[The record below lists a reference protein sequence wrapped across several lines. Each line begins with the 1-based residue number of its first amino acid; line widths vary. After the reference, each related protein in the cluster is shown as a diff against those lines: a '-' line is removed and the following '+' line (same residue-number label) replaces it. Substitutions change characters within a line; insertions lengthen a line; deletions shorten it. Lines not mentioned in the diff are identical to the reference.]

1 MNNKSCI
8 YQHVKL
14 DTSFLKMHHG
24 IILFIILALLAIPFS
39 YAQDGGSSVFFVN
52 RGKKQEWLSFPSKQD
67 VLYQIIS
74 NAAFEQLENR
84 KERISSLNTRSDW
97 QKYQKEINQKLCASL
112 SKFKKTPLNP
122 KITGTLVRDDV
133 TIQKIIYESHPNF
146 HVTASLFLPAK
157 RQHPAPAIIYC
168 AGHSELGFRSETYQH
183 VILNLVEKGFI
194 VLAYD
199 PVGQGE
205 RLQYPDLESGKSIIG
220 SSTQEH
226 AYAGV
231 QTLLAGSSL
240 CDYFIWDG
248 IRAVDYLFTREEVD
262 RDRIGITGRSG
273 GGTQSAMI
281 AACDDRILAAAPE
294 NYVTNFKRLFQAI
307 GPQDAE
313 QNPWFGIARGIDH
326 ADFIHARAPKPTLII
341 STTHDYFSIQGTR
354 ETFSEVKKS
363 YAAFGLP
370 ENMSMV
376 EDYGGHESTL
386 ENRKAMY
393 AFFQKFLNMPGN
405 NEDIETEPFP
415 AASLWSTN
423 TGQVG
428 SSKKGETVSSL
439 NKTYFQR
446 RQIPDNQIRQ
456 QIAHL
461 AGIRFDRN
469 LTSSVFT
476 GKVPSDEIVVEK
488 YFLENQLEDYVL
500 PVYAGRMESVD
511 PDKILV
517 WLKPEGNAEFL
528 QCKLIKTMIKQGYI
542 VISADLPGWGE
553 LNNPDYT
560 GDSTIGQTRFNY
572 LFGAN
577 LVGKSIAGIQ
587 AEAIDLL
594 IQFIQTD
601 IRFKSMKIFAL
612 VEGNASAAFLHYT
625 AFKQPFEKS
634 LLITDLPSEK
644 ELVDEAIYVPELAF
658 YVIPG
663 SLPYYQPSDLLQFHR
678 KETYKIILEKHKELP
693 EIVNTEIISFLQP
706 EM

>member
-1 MNNKSCI
+1 MN
-8 YQHVKL
+8 H
-14 DTSFLKMHHG
+14 
-24 IILFIILALLAIPFS
+24 ILVSFIILALLVTPLS
-39 YAQDGGSSVFFVN
+39 YAQEGESSVFFVN

-67 VLYQIIS
+67 ALYRIIS
-74 NAAFEQLENR
+74 NTAFEQLENR
-84 KERISSLNTRSDW
+84 KNRLASLNTRSDW
-97 QKYQKEINQKLCASL
+97 QKYQNEINQTLYASL

-122 KITGTLVRDDV
+122 ETTGILVRDGV
-133 TIQKIIYESHPNF
+133 TIEKIIYESHPNF
-146 HVTASLFLPAK
+146 YVTASLFLPRK

-168 AGHSELGFRSETYQH
+168 SGHSELGFRSETYQH

-199 PVGQGE
+199 PIGQGE
-205 RLQYPDLESGKSIIG
+205 RLQYPDLETGKSTIG

-226 AYAGV
+226 SYAGV
-231 QTLLAGSSL
+231 QTLLSGSSL
-240 CDYFIWDG
+240 SDYFIWDG

-262 RDRIGITGRSG
+262 KDRIGITGRSG
-273 GGTQSAMI
+273 GGTQAAMI

-341 STTHDYFSIQGTR
+341 STTNDYFSIQGAR
-354 ETFSEVKKS
+354 ETFYEVKNS
-363 YAAFGLP
+363 YAALGMT
-370 ENMSMV
+370 ENVLMV
-376 EDYGGHESTL
+376 ENFGEHESIL

-405 NEDIETEPFP
+405 NEEIETEPFP
-415 AASLWSTN
+415 AEELWSTQ
-423 TGQVG
+423 TGQVR

-446 RQIPDNQIRQ
+446 KQVPDNQLQ
-456 QIAHL
+456 QRIAHL
-461 AGIRFDRN
+461 AGIEFSHN

-476 GKVPSDEIVVEK
+476 GKVLRDEIVVEK

-500 PVYAGRMESVD
+500 PVYVARKNGPD
-511 PDKILV
+511 PEKILV
-517 WLKPEGNAEFL
+517 WIKPEGNVEFL
-528 QCKLIKTMIKQGYI
+528 QNKLINTMINQGYT
-542 VISADLPGWGE
+542 VISADLPGTGE

-560 GDSTIGQTRFNY
+560 GDGSIGQVRFNY

-594 IQFIQTD
+594 IQFIHTD
-601 IRFKSMKIFAL
+601 TRFKLKKIHAW
-612 VEGNASAAFLHYT
+612 VEGTASVAFLYYT
-625 AFKQPFEKS
+625 AFNHPFEKS
-634 LLITDLPSEK
+634 VLITQFPSEK
-644 ELVDEAIYVPELAF
+644 ELVDEAIYDPEEAF
-658 YVIPG
+658 YVVPG
-663 SLPYYQPSDLLQFHR
+663 SLPYYQLSDLLQFHR
-678 KETYKIILEKHKELP
+678 KETFKIIPELHKELS
-693 EIVNTEIISFLQP
+693 EKAKTEIISFLHS

>member
-1 MNNKSCI
+1 MN
-8 YQHVKL
+8 H
-14 DTSFLKMHHG
+14 
-24 IILFIILALLAIPFS
+24 ILVSFIILALLVTPLS
-39 YAQDGGSSVFFVN
+39 YAQEGESSVFFVN

-67 VLYQIIS
+67 ALYRIIS
-74 NAAFEQLENR
+74 NTAFEQLENR
-84 KERISSLNTRSDW
+84 KNRLASLNTRSDW
-97 QKYQKEINQKLCASL
+97 QKYQNEINQMLCASL

-122 KITGTLVRDDV
+122 ETTGILVRDGV
-133 TIQKIIYESHPNF
+133 TIEKIIYESHPNF
-146 HVTASLFLPAK
+146 YVTASLFLPRK

-168 AGHSELGFRSETYQH
+168 SGHSELGFRSETYQH

-199 PVGQGE
+199 PIGQGE
-205 RLQYPDLESGKSIIG
+205 RLQYPDLETGKSTIG

-226 AYAGV
+226 SYAGV
-231 QTLLAGSSL
+231 QTLLSGSSL
-240 CDYFIWDG
+240 SDYFIWDG
-248 IRAVDYLFTREEVD
+248 IRAVDYLYTREEVD

-273 GGTQSAMI
+273 GGTQAAMI

-341 STTHDYFSIQGTR
+341 STTNDFFSIQGAR
-354 ETFSEVKKS
+354 ETFYEVKKS
-363 YAAFGLP
+363 YAALGMT
-370 ENMSMV
+370 ENVLMV
-376 EDYGGHESTL
+376 ENFGEHESIL

-405 NEDIETEPFP
+405 NEEIETEPFP
-415 AASLWSTN
+415 AEELWSTQ
-423 TGQVG
+423 TGQVR

-446 RQIPDNQIRQ
+446 KQVPDNQLQ
-456 QIAHL
+456 QRIAHL
-461 AGIRFDRN
+461 AGIEFSHN

-476 GKVPSDEIVVEK
+476 GKVLRDEIVVEK

-500 PVYAGRMESVD
+500 PVYVARKNGTD
-511 PDKILV
+511 PEKILV
-517 WLKPEGNAEFL
+517 WIKPEGNVEFL
-528 QCKLIKTMIKQGYI
+528 QSKLINTMINQGYT
-542 VISADLPGWGE
+542 VISADLPGTGE

-560 GDSTIGQTRFNY
+560 GDGSIGQVRFNY

-594 IQFIQTD
+594 IQFIHTD
-601 IRFKSMKIFAL
+601 TRFKLKKIHAW
-612 VEGNASAAFLHYT
+612 VEGTASVAFLHYT
-625 AFKQPFEKS
+625 AFNHPFEKS
-634 LLITDLPSEK
+634 VLITQFPSEK
-644 ELVDEAIYVPELAF
+644 ELVDEAIYDPEEAF
-658 YVIPG
+658 YVVPG
-663 SLPYYQPSDLLQFHR
+663 SLPYYQLSDLLQFHR
-678 KETYKIILEKHKELP
+678 KETYKIIPELHKELS
-693 EIVNTEIISFLQP
+693 EKAKTEIISFLQS

>member
-1 MNNKSCI
+1 MN
-8 YQHVKL
+8 H
-14 DTSFLKMHHG
+14 
-24 IILFIILALLAIPFS
+24 ILVSFIILALLVTPLS
-39 YAQDGGSSVFFVN
+39 YAQEGESSVFFVN

-67 VLYQIIS
+67 ALYRIIS
-74 NAAFEQLENR
+74 NTAFEQLENR
-84 KERISSLNTRSDW
+84 KNRLASLNTRSDW
-97 QKYQKEINQKLCASL
+97 QKYQNEINQMLCASL

-122 KITGTLVRDDV
+122 ETTGILVRDGV
-133 TIQKIIYESHPNF
+133 TIEKIIYESHPNF
-146 HVTASLFLPAK
+146 YVTASLFLPRK

-168 AGHSELGFRSETYQH
+168 SGHSELGFRSETYQH

-199 PVGQGE
+199 PIGQGE
-205 RLQYPDLESGKSIIG
+205 RLQYPDLETGKSTIG

-226 AYAGV
+226 SYAGV
-231 QTLLAGSSL
+231 QTLLSGSSL
-240 CDYFIWDG
+240 SDYFIWDG

-262 RDRIGITGRSG
+262 KDRIGITGRSG
-273 GGTQSAMI
+273 GGTQAAMI

-341 STTHDYFSIQGTR
+341 STTNDYFSIQGAR
-354 ETFSEVKKS
+354 ETFYEVKNS
-363 YAAFGLP
+363 YAALGMT
-370 ENMSMV
+370 ENVLMV
-376 EDYGGHESTL
+376 ENFGEHESIL

-405 NEDIETEPFP
+405 NEEIETEPFP
-415 AASLWSTN
+415 AEELWSTQ
-423 TGQVG
+423 TGQVR

-446 RQIPDNQIRQ
+446 KQVPDNQLQKRIT
-456 QIAHL
+456 HL
-461 AGIRFDRN
+461 AGIEFNHN

-476 GKVPSDEIVVEK
+476 GKVLRDEIVVEK

-500 PVYAGRMESVD
+500 PVYVARKKGTD
-511 PDKILV
+511 PEKILV
-517 WLKPEGNAEFL
+517 WIKPEGNVEFL
-528 QCKLIKTMIKQGYI
+528 QSKLINTMINQGYT
-542 VISADLPGWGE
+542 VISADLPGTGE

-560 GDSTIGQTRFNY
+560 GDSSIGQVRFNY

-594 IQFIQTD
+594 IQFIHTET
-601 IRFKSMKIFAL
+601 RFKLKKIHAW
-612 VEGNASAAFLHYT
+612 VEGTASVAFLYYT
-625 AFKQPFEKS
+625 AFNHPFEKS
-634 LLITDLPSEK
+634 VLITQFPSEK
-644 ELVDEAIYVPELAF
+644 ELVDEAIYDPEEAF
-658 YVIPG
+658 YVVPG
-663 SLPYYQPSDLLQFHR
+663 SLPYYQLSDLLQFHR
-678 KETYKIILEKHKELP
+678 KETFKIIPELHKELS
-693 EIVNTEIISFLQP
+693 EKAKTEIISFLHS

>member
-1 MNNKSCI
+1 MN
-8 YQHVKL
+8 H
-14 DTSFLKMHHG
+14 
-24 IILFIILALLAIPFS
+24 ILVSFIILALLVTPLS
-39 YAQDGGSSVFFVN
+39 YAQEGESSVFFVN

-67 VLYQIIS
+67 ALYRIIS
-74 NAAFEQLENR
+74 NTAFEQLENR
-84 KERISSLNTRSDW
+84 KNRLASLNTRSDW
-97 QKYQKEINQKLCASL
+97 QKYQNEINQMLCASL

-122 KITGTLVRDDV
+122 ETTGILVRDGV
-133 TIQKIIYESHPNF
+133 TIEKIIYESHPNF
-146 HVTASLFLPAK
+146 YVTASLFLPRK

-168 AGHSELGFRSETYQH
+168 SGHSELGFRSETYQH

-199 PVGQGE
+199 PIGQGE
-205 RLQYPDLESGKSIIG
+205 RLQYPDLETGKSTIG

-226 AYAGV
+226 SYAGV
-231 QTLLAGSSL
+231 QTLLSGSSL
-240 CDYFIWDG
+240 SDYFIWDG
-248 IRAVDYLFTREEVD
+248 IRAVDYLYTREEVD

-273 GGTQSAMI
+273 GGTQAAMI

-341 STTHDYFSIQGTR
+341 STTNDFFSIQGAR
-354 ETFSEVKKS
+354 ETFYEVKKS
-363 YAAFGLP
+363 YAALGMT
-370 ENMSMV
+370 ENVLMV
-376 EDYGGHESTL
+376 ENFGEHESIL

-405 NEDIETEPFP
+405 NEEIETEPFP
-415 AASLWSTN
+415 AEELWSTQ
-423 TGQVG
+423 TGQVR

-446 RQIPDNQIRQ
+446 KQVPDNQLQ
-456 QIAHL
+456 QRIAHL
-461 AGIRFDRN
+461 AGIEFSHN

-476 GKVPSDEIVVEK
+476 GKVLRDEIVVEK

-500 PVYAGRMESVD
+500 PVYVARKNGTD
-511 PDKILV
+511 PEKILV
-517 WLKPEGNAEFL
+517 WIKPEGNVEFL
-528 QCKLIKTMIKQGYI
+528 QSKLINTMINQGYT
-542 VISADLPGWGE
+542 VISADLPGTGE

-560 GDSTIGQTRFNY
+560 GDGSIGQVRFNY

-594 IQFIQTD
+594 IQFIHTD
-601 IRFKSMKIFAL
+601 TRFKLKKIHAW
-612 VEGNASAAFLHYT
+612 VEGTASVAFLHYT
-625 AFKQPFEKS
+625 AFNHPFEKS
-634 LLITDLPSEK
+634 VLITQFPSEK
-644 ELVDEAIYVPELAF
+644 ELVDEAIYDPEEAF
-658 YVIPG
+658 YVVPG
-663 SLPYYQPSDLLQFHR
+663 SLPYYQLSDLLQFHR
-678 KETYKIILEKHKELP
+678 KETYKIIPELHKELS
-693 EIVNTEIISFLQP
+693 EKVKTEIISFLQS

>member
-1 MNNKSCI
+1 MN
-8 YQHVKL
+8 H
-14 DTSFLKMHHG
+14 
-24 IILFIILALLAIPFS
+24 ILVSFIILALLVTPLS
-39 YAQDGGSSVFFVN
+39 YAQEGESSVFFVN

-67 VLYQIIS
+67 ALYRIIS
-74 NAAFEQLENR
+74 NTAFEQLENR
-84 KERISSLNTRSDW
+84 KNRLASLNTRSDW
-97 QKYQKEINQKLCASL
+97 QKYQNEINQTLYASL

-122 KITGTLVRDDV
+122 ETTGILVRDGV
-133 TIQKIIYESHPNF
+133 TIEKIIYESHPNF
-146 HVTASLFLPAK
+146 YVTASLFLPRK

-168 AGHSELGFRSETYQH
+168 SGHSELGFRSETYQH

-199 PVGQGE
+199 PIGQGE
-205 RLQYPDLESGKSIIG
+205 RLQYPDLETGKSTIG

-226 AYAGV
+226 SYAGV
-231 QTLLAGSSL
+231 QTLLSGSSL
-240 CDYFIWDG
+240 SDYFIWDG
-248 IRAVDYLFTREEVD
+248 IRAVDYLYTREEVD

-273 GGTQSAMI
+273 GGTQAAMI

-341 STTHDYFSIQGTR
+341 STTNDYFSIQGAR
-354 ETFSEVKKS
+354 ETFYEVKNS
-363 YAAFGLP
+363 YAALGMT
-370 ENMSMV
+370 ENVLMV
-376 EDYGGHESTL
+376 ENFGEHESIL

-405 NEDIETEPFP
+405 NEEIETEPFP
-415 AASLWSTN
+415 AEELWSTQ
-423 TGQVG
+423 TGQVR

-446 RQIPDNQIRQ
+446 KQVPDNQLQKRIT
-456 QIAHL
+456 HL
-461 AGIRFDRN
+461 AGIEFNHN

-476 GKVPSDEIVVEK
+476 GKVLRDEIVVEK

-500 PVYAGRMESVD
+500 PVYVARKKGTD
-511 PDKILV
+511 PEKILV
-517 WLKPEGNAEFL
+517 WIKPEGNVEFL
-528 QCKLIKTMIKQGYI
+528 QSKLINTMINQGYT
-542 VISADLPGWGE
+542 VISADLPGTGE

-560 GDSTIGQTRFNY
+560 GDSSIGQVRFNY

-594 IQFIQTD
+594 IQFIHTD
-601 IRFKSMKIFAL
+601 TRFKLKKIHAW
-612 VEGNASAAFLHYT
+612 VEGTASVAFLYYT
-625 AFKQPFEKS
+625 AFNHPFEKS
-634 LLITDLPSEK
+634 VLITQFPSEK
-644 ELVDEAIYVPELAF
+644 ELVDEAIYDPEEAF
-658 YVIPG
+658 YVVPG
-663 SLPYYQPSDLLQFHR
+663 SLPYYQLSDLLQFHR
-678 KETYKIILEKHKELP
+678 KETFKIIPELHKELS
-693 EIVNTEIISFLQP
+693 EKAKTEIISFLHS

>member
-1 MNNKSCI
+1 MN
-8 YQHVKL
+8 H
-14 DTSFLKMHHG
+14 
-24 IILFIILALLAIPFS
+24 ILVSFIILALLVTPLS
-39 YAQDGGSSVFFVN
+39 YAQEGESSVFFVN

-67 VLYQIIS
+67 ALYRIIS
-74 NAAFEQLENR
+74 NTAFEQLENR
-84 KERISSLNTRSDW
+84 KNRLASLNTRSDW
-97 QKYQKEINQKLCASL
+97 QKYQNEINQTLYASL

-122 KITGTLVRDDV
+122 ETTGILVRDGV
-133 TIQKIIYESHPNF
+133 TIEKIIYESHPNF
-146 HVTASLFLPAK
+146 YVTASLFLPRK

-168 AGHSELGFRSETYQH
+168 SGHSELGFRSETYQH

-199 PVGQGE
+199 PIGQGE
-205 RLQYPDLESGKSIIG
+205 RLQYPDLETGKSTIG

-226 AYAGV
+226 SYAGV
-231 QTLLAGSSL
+231 QTLLSGSSL
-240 CDYFIWDG
+240 SDYFIWDG
-248 IRAVDYLFTREEVD
+248 IRAVDYLYTREEVD

-273 GGTQSAMI
+273 GGTQAAMI

-341 STTHDYFSIQGTR
+341 STTNDFFSIQGAR
-354 ETFSEVKKS
+354 ETFYEVKKS
-363 YAAFGLP
+363 YAALGMT
-370 ENMSMV
+370 ENVLMV
-376 EDYGGHESTL
+376 ENFGEHESIL

-405 NEDIETEPFP
+405 NEEIETEPFP
-415 AASLWSTN
+415 AEELWSTQ
-423 TGQVG
+423 TGQVI

-446 RQIPDNQIRQ
+446 KQVPDNQLQ
-456 QIAHL
+456 QRIAHL
-461 AGIRFDRN
+461 AGIEFSHN

-476 GKVPSDEIVVEK
+476 GKVLRDEIVVEK

-500 PVYAGRMESVD
+500 PVYVARKNGTD
-511 PDKILV
+511 PEKILV
-517 WLKPEGNAEFL
+517 WIKPEGNVEFL
-528 QCKLIKTMIKQGYI
+528 QSKLINTMINQGYT
-542 VISADLPGWGE
+542 VISADLPGTGE

-560 GDSTIGQTRFNY
+560 GDGSIGQVRFNY

-594 IQFIQTD
+594 IQFIHTD
-601 IRFKSMKIFAL
+601 TRFKLKKIHAW
-612 VEGNASAAFLHYT
+612 VEGTASVAFLHYT
-625 AFKQPFEKS
+625 AFNHPFEKS
-634 LLITDLPSEK
+634 VLITQFPSEK
-644 ELVDEAIYVPELAF
+644 ELVDEAIYDPEEAF
-658 YVIPG
+658 YVVPG
-663 SLPYYQPSDLLQFHR
+663 SLPYYQLSDLLQFHR
-678 KETYKIILEKHKELP
+678 KETYKIIPELHKELS
-693 EIVNTEIISFLQP
+693 EKVKTEIISFLQS

>member
-1 MNNKSCI
+1 MN
-8 YQHVKL
+8 H
-14 DTSFLKMHHG
+14 
-24 IILFIILALLAIPFS
+24 ILVSFIILALLVTPLS
-39 YAQDGGSSVFFVN
+39 YAQEGESSVFFVN

-67 VLYQIIS
+67 ALYRIIS
-74 NAAFEQLENR
+74 NTAFEQLENR
-84 KERISSLNTRSDW
+84 KNRLASLNTRSDW
-97 QKYQKEINQKLCASL
+97 QKYQNEINQMLCASL

-122 KITGTLVRDDV
+122 ETTGILVRDGV
-133 TIQKIIYESHPNF
+133 TIEKIIYESHPNF
-146 HVTASLFLPAK
+146 YVTASLFLPRK

-168 AGHSELGFRSETYQH
+168 SGHSELGFRSETYQH

-199 PVGQGE
+199 PIGQGE
-205 RLQYPDLESGKSIIG
+205 RLQYPDLETGKSTIG

-226 AYAGV
+226 SYAGV
-231 QTLLAGSSL
+231 QTLLSGSSL
-240 CDYFIWDG
+240 SDYFIWDG
-248 IRAVDYLFTREEVD
+248 IRAVDYLYTREEVD

-273 GGTQSAMI
+273 GGTQAAMI

-341 STTHDYFSIQGTR
+341 STTNDFFSIQGAR
-354 ETFSEVKKS
+354 ETFYEVKKS
-363 YAAFGLP
+363 YAALGMT
-370 ENMSMV
+370 ENVLMV
-376 EDYGGHESTL
+376 ENFGEHESIL

-405 NEDIETEPFP
+405 NEEIETEPFP
-415 AASLWSTN
+415 AEELWSTQ
-423 TGQVG
+423 TGQVR

-446 RQIPDNQIRQ
+446 KQVPDNQLQ
-456 QIAHL
+456 QRIAHL
-461 AGIRFDRN
+461 AGIEFSHN

-476 GKVPSDEIVVEK
+476 GKVLRDEIVVEK

-500 PVYAGRMESVD
+500 PVYVARKNGTD
-511 PDKILV
+511 PEKILV
-517 WLKPEGNAEFL
+517 WIKPEGNVEFL
-528 QCKLIKTMIKQGYI
+528 QSKLINTMINQGYT
-542 VISADLPGWGE
+542 VISADLPGTGE

-560 GDSTIGQTRFNY
+560 GDGSIGQVRFNY

-594 IQFIQTD
+594 IQFIHTD
-601 IRFKSMKIFAL
+601 TRFKLKKIHAW
-612 VEGNASAAFLHYT
+612 VEGTASVAFLHYT
-625 AFKQPFEKS
+625 AFNHPFEKS
-634 LLITDLPSEK
+634 VLITQFPSEK
-644 ELVDEAIYVPELAF
+644 ELVDEAIYDPEEAF
-658 YVIPG
+658 YVVPG
-663 SLPYYQPSDLLQFHR
+663 SLPYYQLSDLLQFHR
-678 KETYKIILEKHKELP
+678 KETYKIIPELHKELS
-693 EIVNTEIISFLQP
+693 EKVKTEIIRFLQS

>member
-1 MNNKSCI
+1 MN
-8 YQHVKL
+8 H
-14 DTSFLKMHHG
+14 
-24 IILFIILALLAIPFS
+24 ILVSFIILALLVTPLS
-39 YAQDGGSSVFFVN
+39 YAQEGESSVFFVN

-67 VLYQIIS
+67 ALYRIIS
-74 NAAFEQLENR
+74 NTAFEQLENR
-84 KERISSLNTRSDW
+84 KNRLASLNTRSDW
-97 QKYQKEINQKLCASL
+97 QKYQNEINQTLYASL

-122 KITGTLVRDDV
+122 ETTGILVRDGV
-133 TIQKIIYESHPNF
+133 TIEKIIYESHPNF
-146 HVTASLFLPAK
+146 YVTASLFLPRK

-168 AGHSELGFRSETYQH
+168 SGHSELGFRSETYQH

-199 PVGQGE
+199 PIGQGE
-205 RLQYPDLESGKSIIG
+205 RLQYPDLETGKSTIG

-226 AYAGV
+226 SYAGV
-231 QTLLAGSSL
+231 QTLLSGSSL
-240 CDYFIWDG
+240 SDYFIWDG

-262 RDRIGITGRSG
+262 KDRIGITGRSG
-273 GGTQSAMI
+273 GGTQAAMI

-341 STTHDYFSIQGTR
+341 STTNDFFSIQGAR
-354 ETFSEVKKS
+354 ETFYEVKKS
-363 YAAFGLP
+363 YAALGMT
-370 ENMSMV
+370 ENVLMV
-376 EDYGGHESTL
+376 ENFGEHESIL

-405 NEDIETEPFP
+405 NEEIETEPFP
-415 AASLWSTN
+415 AEELWSTQ
-423 TGQVG
+423 TGQVR

-446 RQIPDNQIRQ
+446 KQVPDNQLQKRIT
-456 QIAHL
+456 HL
-461 AGIRFDRN
+461 AGIEFNHN

-476 GKVPSDEIVVEK
+476 GKVLRDEIVVEK

-500 PVYAGRMESVD
+500 PVYVARKKGTD
-511 PDKILV
+511 PEKILV
-517 WLKPEGNAEFL
+517 WIKPEGNVEFL
-528 QCKLIKTMIKQGYI
+528 QSKLINTMINQGYT
-542 VISADLPGWGE
+542 VISADLPGTGE

-560 GDSTIGQTRFNY
+560 GDGSIGQVRFNY

-594 IQFIQTD
+594 IQFIHTD
-601 IRFKSMKIFAL
+601 TRFKLKKIHAW
-612 VEGNASAAFLHYT
+612 VEGTASVAFLHYT
-625 AFKQPFEKS
+625 AFNHPFEKS
-634 LLITDLPSEK
+634 VLITQFPSEK
-644 ELVDEAIYVPELAF
+644 ELVDEAIYDPEEAF
-658 YVIPG
+658 YVVPG
-663 SLPYYQPSDLLQFHR
+663 SLPYYQLSDLLQFHR
-678 KETYKIILEKHKELP
+678 KETYKIIPELHKELS
-693 EIVNTEIISFLQP
+693 EKVKTEIISFLQS

>member
-1 MNNKSCI
+1 MN
-8 YQHVKL
+8 H
-14 DTSFLKMHHG
+14 
-24 IILFIILALLAIPFS
+24 ILVSFIILALLVTPLS
-39 YAQDGGSSVFFVN
+39 YAQEGESSVFFVN

-67 VLYQIIS
+67 ALYRIIS
-74 NAAFEQLENR
+74 NTAFEQLENR
-84 KERISSLNTRSDW
+84 KNRLASLNTRSDW
-97 QKYQKEINQKLCASL
+97 QKYQNEINQTLYASL

-122 KITGTLVRDDV
+122 ETTGILVRDGV
-133 TIQKIIYESHPNF
+133 TIEKIIYESHPNF
-146 HVTASLFLPAK
+146 YVTASLFLPRK

-168 AGHSELGFRSETYQH
+168 SGHSELGFRSETYQH

-199 PVGQGE
+199 PIGQGE
-205 RLQYPDLESGKSIIG
+205 RLQYPDLETGKSTIG

-226 AYAGV
+226 SYAGV
-231 QTLLAGSSL
+231 QTLLSGSSL
-240 CDYFIWDG
+240 SDYFIWDG

-262 RDRIGITGRSG
+262 KDRIGITGRSG
-273 GGTQSAMI
+273 GGTQAAMI

-341 STTHDYFSIQGTR
+341 STTNDFFSIQGAR
-354 ETFSEVKKS
+354 ETFYEVKKS
-363 YAAFGLP
+363 YAALGMT
-370 ENMSMV
+370 ENVLMV
-376 EDYGGHESTL
+376 ENFGEHESIL

-405 NEDIETEPFP
+405 NEEIETEPFP
-415 AASLWSTN
+415 AEELWSTQ
-423 TGQVG
+423 TGQVR

-446 RQIPDNQIRQ
+446 KQVPDNQLQKRIT
-456 QIAHL
+456 HL
-461 AGIRFDRN
+461 AGIEFNHN

-476 GKVPSDEIVVEK
+476 GKVLRDEIVVEK

-500 PVYAGRMESVD
+500 PVYVARKKGTD
-511 PDKILV
+511 PEKILV
-517 WLKPEGNAEFL
+517 WIKPEGNVEFL
-528 QCKLIKTMIKQGYI
+528 QSKLINTMINQGYT
-542 VISADLPGWGE
+542 VISADLPGTGE

-560 GDSTIGQTRFNY
+560 GDGSIGQVRFNY

-594 IQFIQTD
+594 IQFIHTD
-601 IRFKSMKIFAL
+601 TRFKLKKIHAW
-612 VEGNASAAFLHYT
+612 VEGTASVAFLHYT
-625 AFKQPFEKS
+625 AFNHPFEKS
-634 LLITDLPSEK
+634 VLITQFPSEK
-644 ELVDEAIYVPELAF
+644 ELVDEAIYDPEEAF
-658 YVIPG
+658 YVVPG
-663 SLPYYQPSDLLQFHR
+663 SLPYYQLSDLLQFHR
-678 KETYKIILEKHKELP
+678 KETYKIIPELHKELS
-693 EIVNTEIISFLQP
+693 EKAKTEIISFLHS

>member
-1 MNNKSCI
+1 MN
-8 YQHVKL
+8 H
-14 DTSFLKMHHG
+14 
-24 IILFIILALLAIPFS
+24 ILVSFIILALLVTPLS
-39 YAQDGGSSVFFVN
+39 YAQEGESSVFFVN

-67 VLYQIIS
+67 ALYRIIS
-74 NAAFEQLENR
+74 NTAFEQLENR
-84 KERISSLNTRSDW
+84 KNRLASLNTRSDW
-97 QKYQKEINQKLCASL
+97 QKYQNEINQMLCASL

-122 KITGTLVRDDV
+122 ETTGILVRDGV
-133 TIQKIIYESHPNF
+133 TIEKIIYESHPNF
-146 HVTASLFLPAK
+146 YVTASLFLPRK

-168 AGHSELGFRSETYQH
+168 SGHSELGFRSETYQH

-199 PVGQGE
+199 PIGQGE
-205 RLQYPDLESGKSIIG
+205 RLQYPDLETGKSTIG

-226 AYAGV
+226 SYAGV
-231 QTLLAGSSL
+231 QTLLSGSSL
-240 CDYFIWDG
+240 SDYFIWDG

-262 RDRIGITGRSG
+262 KDRIGITGRSG
-273 GGTQSAMI
+273 GGTQAAMI

-341 STTHDYFSIQGTR
+341 STTNDYFSIQGAR
-354 ETFSEVKKS
+354 ETFYEVKKS
-363 YAAFGLP
+363 YAALGMT
-370 ENMSMV
+370 ENVLMV
-376 EDYGGHESTL
+376 ENFGEHESIL

-405 NEDIETEPFP
+405 NEEIETEPFP
-415 AASLWSTN
+415 AEELWSTQ
-423 TGQVG
+423 TGQVR

-446 RQIPDNQIRQ
+446 KQVPDNQLQ
-456 QIAHL
+456 QRIAHL
-461 AGIRFDRN
+461 AGIEFSHN

-476 GKVPSDEIVVEK
+476 GKVLRDEIVVEK

-500 PVYAGRMESVD
+500 PVYVARKNGPD
-511 PDKILV
+511 PEKILV
-517 WLKPEGNAEFL
+517 WIKPEGNVEFL
-528 QCKLIKTMIKQGYI
+528 QNKLINTMINQGYT
-542 VISADLPGWGE
+542 VISADLPGTGE

-560 GDSTIGQTRFNY
+560 GDGSIGQVRFNY

-594 IQFIQTD
+594 IQFIHTD
-601 IRFKSMKIFAL
+601 TRFKLKKIHAW
-612 VEGNASAAFLHYT
+612 VEGTASVAFLHYT
-625 AFKQPFEKS
+625 AFNHPFEKS
-634 LLITDLPSEK
+634 VLITQFPSEK
-644 ELVDEAIYVPELAF
+644 ELVDEAIYDPEEAF
-658 YVIPG
+658 YVVPG
-663 SLPYYQPSDLLQFHR
+663 SLPYYQLSDLLQFHR
-678 KETYKIILEKHKELP
+678 KETFKIIPELHKELS
-693 EIVNTEIISFLQP
+693 EKAKTEIISFLHS

>member
-1 MNNKSCI
+1 MN
-8 YQHVKL
+8 H
-14 DTSFLKMHHG
+14 
-24 IILFIILALLAIPFS
+24 ILVSFIILALLVTPLS
-39 YAQDGGSSVFFVN
+39 YAQEGESSVFFVN

-67 VLYQIIS
+67 ALYRIIS
-74 NAAFEQLENR
+74 NTAFEQLENR
-84 KERISSLNTRSDW
+84 KNRLASLNTRSDW
-97 QKYQKEINQKLCASL
+97 QKYQNEINQMLCASL

-122 KITGTLVRDDV
+122 ETTGILVRDGV
-133 TIQKIIYESHPNF
+133 TIEKIIYESHPNF
-146 HVTASLFLPAK
+146 YVTASLFLPRK

-168 AGHSELGFRSETYQH
+168 SGHSELGFRSETYQH

-199 PVGQGE
+199 PIGQGE
-205 RLQYPDLESGKSIIG
+205 RLQYPDLETGKSTIG

-226 AYAGV
+226 SYAGV
-231 QTLLAGSSL
+231 QTLLSGSSL
-240 CDYFIWDG
+240 SDYFIWDG
-248 IRAVDYLFTREEVD
+248 IRAVDYLYTREEVD

-273 GGTQSAMI
+273 GGTQAAMI

-341 STTHDYFSIQGTR
+341 STTNDYFSIQGAR
-354 ETFSEVKKS
+354 ETFYEVKNS
-363 YAAFGLP
+363 YAALGMT
-370 ENMSMV
+370 ENVLMV
-376 EDYGGHESTL
+376 ENFGEHESIL

-405 NEDIETEPFP
+405 NEEIETEPFP
-415 AASLWSTN
+415 AEELWSTQ
-423 TGQVG
+423 TGQVR

-446 RQIPDNQIRQ
+446 KQVPDNQLQKRIT
-456 QIAHL
+456 HL
-461 AGIRFDRN
+461 AGIEFNHN

-476 GKVPSDEIVVEK
+476 GKVLRDEIVVEK

-500 PVYAGRMESVD
+500 PVYVARKKGID
-511 PDKILV
+511 PEKILV
-517 WLKPEGNAEFL
+517 WIKPEGNVEFL
-528 QCKLIKTMIKQGYI
+528 QSKLINTMINQGYT
-542 VISADLPGWGE
+542 VISADLPGTGE

-560 GDSTIGQTRFNY
+560 GDSSIGQVRFNY

-594 IQFIQTD
+594 IQFIHTD
-601 IRFKSMKIFAL
+601 TRFKLKKIHAW
-612 VEGNASAAFLHYT
+612 VEGTASVAFLYYT
-625 AFKQPFEKS
+625 AFNHPFEKS
-634 LLITDLPSEK
+634 VLITQFPSEK
-644 ELVDEAIYVPELAF
+644 ELVDEAIYDPEEAF
-658 YVIPG
+658 YVVPG
-663 SLPYYQPSDLLQFHR
+663 SLPYYQLSDLLQFHR
-678 KETYKIILEKHKELP
+678 KETFKIIPELHKELS
-693 EIVNTEIISFLQP
+693 EKAKTEIISFLHS

>member
-1 MNNKSCI
+1 MN
-8 YQHVKL
+8 H
-14 DTSFLKMHHG
+14 
-24 IILFIILALLAIPFS
+24 ILVSFIILALLVTPLS
-39 YAQDGGSSVFFVN
+39 YAQEGESSVFFVN

-67 VLYQIIS
+67 ALYRIIS
-74 NAAFEQLENR
+74 NTAFEQLENR
-84 KERISSLNTRSDW
+84 KNRLASLNTRSDW
-97 QKYQKEINQKLCASL
+97 QKYQNEINQTLYASL

-122 KITGTLVRDDV
+122 ETTGILVRDGV
-133 TIQKIIYESHPNF
+133 TIEKIIYESHPNF
-146 HVTASLFLPAK
+146 YVTASLFLPRK

-168 AGHSELGFRSETYQH
+168 SGHSELGFRSETYQH

-199 PVGQGE
+199 PIGQGE
-205 RLQYPDLESGKSIIG
+205 RLQYPDLETGKSTIG

-226 AYAGV
+226 SYAGV
-231 QTLLAGSSL
+231 QTLLSGSSL
-240 CDYFIWDG
+240 SDYFIWDG
-248 IRAVDYLFTREEVD
+248 IRAVDYLYTREEVD

-273 GGTQSAMI
+273 GGTQAAMI

-341 STTHDYFSIQGTR
+341 STTNDFFSIQGAR
-354 ETFSEVKKS
+354 ETFYEVKKS
-363 YAAFGLP
+363 YAALGMT
-370 ENMSMV
+370 ENVLMV
-376 EDYGGHESTL
+376 ENFGEHESIL

-405 NEDIETEPFP
+405 NEEIETEPFP
-415 AASLWSTN
+415 AEELWSTQ
-423 TGQVG
+423 TGQVR

-446 RQIPDNQIRQ
+446 KQVPDNQLQ
-456 QIAHL
+456 QRIAHL
-461 AGIRFDRN
+461 AGIEFSHN

-476 GKVPSDEIVVEK
+476 GKVLRDEIVVEK

-500 PVYAGRMESVD
+500 PVYVARKNGTD
-511 PDKILV
+511 PEKILV
-517 WLKPEGNAEFL
+517 WIKPEGNVEFL
-528 QCKLIKTMIKQGYI
+528 QSKLINTMINQGYT
-542 VISADLPGWGE
+542 VISADLPGTGE

-560 GDSTIGQTRFNY
+560 GDGSIGQVRFNY

-594 IQFIQTD
+594 IQFIHTD
-601 IRFKSMKIFAL
+601 TRFKLKKIHAW
-612 VEGNASAAFLHYT
+612 VEGTASVAFLHYT
-625 AFKQPFEKS
+625 AFNHPFEKS
-634 LLITDLPSEK
+634 VLITQFPSEK
-644 ELVDEAIYVPELAF
+644 ELVDEAIYDPEEAF
-658 YVIPG
+658 YVVPG
-663 SLPYYQPSDLLQFHR
+663 SLPYYQLSDLLQFHR
-678 KETYKIILEKHKELP
+678 KETYKIIPELHKELS
-693 EIVNTEIISFLQP
+693 EKVKTEIISFLQS

>member
-1 MNNKSCI
+1 MN
-8 YQHVKL
+8 H
-14 DTSFLKMHHG
+14 
-24 IILFIILALLAIPFS
+24 ILVSFIILALLVTPLS
-39 YAQDGGSSVFFVN
+39 YAQEGESSVFFVN

-67 VLYQIIS
+67 ALYRIIS
-74 NAAFEQLENR
+74 NTAFEQLENR
-84 KERISSLNTRSDW
+84 KNRLASLNTRSDW
-97 QKYQKEINQKLCASL
+97 QKYQNEINQMLCASL

-122 KITGTLVRDDV
+122 ETTGILVRDGV
-133 TIQKIIYESHPNF
+133 TIEKIIYESHPNF
-146 HVTASLFLPAK
+146 YVTASLFLPRK

-168 AGHSELGFRSETYQH
+168 SGHSELGFRSETYQH

-199 PVGQGE
+199 PIGQGE
-205 RLQYPDLESGKSIIG
+205 RLQFPDLETGKSTIG

-226 AYAGV
+226 SYAGV
-231 QTLLAGSSL
+231 QTLLSGSSL
-240 CDYFIWDG
+240 SDYFIWDG

-262 RDRIGITGRSG
+262 KDRIGITGRSG
-273 GGTQSAMI
+273 GGTQAAMI

-341 STTHDYFSIQGTR
+341 STTNDYFSIQGAR
-354 ETFSEVKKS
+354 ETFYEVKNS
-363 YAAFGLP
+363 YAALGMT
-370 ENMSMV
+370 ENVLMV
-376 EDYGGHESTL
+376 ENFGEHESIL

-405 NEDIETEPFP
+405 NEEIETEPFP
-415 AASLWSTN
+415 AEELWSTQ
-423 TGQVG
+423 TGQVR

-446 RQIPDNQIRQ
+446 KQVPDNQLQKRIT
-456 QIAHL
+456 HL
-461 AGIRFDRN
+461 AGIEFNHN

-476 GKVPSDEIVVEK
+476 GKVLRDEIVVEK

-500 PVYAGRMESVD
+500 PVYVARKKGTD
-511 PDKILV
+511 PEKILV
-517 WLKPEGNAEFL
+517 WIKPEGNVEFL
-528 QCKLIKTMIKQGYI
+528 QSKLINTMINQGYT
-542 VISADLPGWGE
+542 VISADLPGTGE

-560 GDSTIGQTRFNY
+560 GDSSIGQVRFNY

-594 IQFIQTD
+594 IQFIHTD
-601 IRFKSMKIFAL
+601 TRFKLKKIHAW
-612 VEGNASAAFLHYT
+612 VEGTASVAFLYYT
-625 AFKQPFEKS
+625 AFNHPFEKS
-634 LLITDLPSEK
+634 VLITQFPSEK
-644 ELVDEAIYVPELAF
+644 ELVDEAIYDPEEAF
-658 YVIPG
+658 YVVPG
-663 SLPYYQPSDLLQFHR
+663 SLPYYQLSDLLQFHR
-678 KETYKIILEKHKELP
+678 KETFKIIPELHKELS
-693 EIVNTEIISFLQP
+693 EKAKTEIISFLHS

>member
-39 YAQDGGSSVFFVN
+39 YAQDGESSVFFVN

-67 VLYQIIS
+67 ALYRIIS

-84 KERISSLNTRSDW
+84 KNRLASLNTRSDW
-97 QKYQKEINQKLCASL
+97 QKYQNEINQTLCASL
-112 SKFKKTPLNP
+112 SKFKKTPLNSETTN
-122 KITGTLVRDDV
+122 ILVRDGV
-133 TIQKIIYESHPNF
+133 TIEKIIYESHPNF
-146 HVTASLFLPAK
+146 YVTASLFLPRK

-168 AGHSELGFRSETYQH
+168 SGHSELGFRSETYQH

-199 PVGQGE
+199 PIGQGE
-205 RLQYPDLESGKSIIG
+205 RLQYPDLETGKSTIG

-226 AYAGV
+226 SYAGV
-231 QTLLAGSSL
+231 QTLLTGSSL
-240 CDYFIWDG
+240 SDYFIWDG

-273 GGTQSAMI
+273 GGTQAVMI

-341 STTHDYFSIQGTR
+341 STTNDYFSIQGAR
-354 ETFSEVKKS
+354 ETFSEAKKS
-363 YAAFGLP
+363 YEALGMADNVLMTEDFG
-370 ENMSMV
+370 E
-376 EDYGGHESTL
+376 HESTL

-405 NEDIETEPFP
+405 NEEMETEPFP
-415 AASLWSTN
+415 AESLWSTQ

-446 RQIPDNQIRQ
+446 KQIADNQIRQ
-456 QIAHL
+456 RIAHL

-476 GKVPSDEIVVEK
+476 GKVLRDEIVVEK

-500 PVYAGRMESVD
+500 PVYVGRKEGTD
-511 PDKILV
+511 PEKIV
-517 WLKPEGNAEFL
+517 ICLKPEGNVEFL
-528 QCKLIKTMIKQGYI
+528 QSKLINRMINQGYI

-560 GDSTIGQTRFNY
+560 GDGTIGKVRFNY

-577 LVGKSIAGIQ
+577 LVGMSIAGIQ

-594 IQFIQTD
+594 IQFIHADT
-601 IRFKSMKIFAL
+601 RFKSKKIHAW
-612 VEGNASAAFLHYT
+612 VEGTASAAFLHYT
-625 AFKQPFEKS
+625 AFYQPFEKS
-634 LLITDLPSEK
+634 LLITHLPSEK
-644 ELVDEAIYVPELAF
+644 ELVDEAIYDPELAF
-658 YVIPG
+658 YVVPG

-678 KETYKIILEKHKELP
+678 KETYKIVPERYKEMP
-693 EIVNTEIISFLQP
+693 EIVKTEIISFLQS

>member
-24 IILFIILALLAIPFS
+24 IILFIIPALLATPFS

-74 NAAFEQLENR
+74 NAAFEQHENR

-97 QKYQKEINQKLCASL
+97 QKYQNEINQKLCASL

-199 PVGQGE
+199 PVGQRE
-205 RLQYPDLESGKSIIG
+205 RLQYPDLESGKSIIS

-240 CDYFIWDG
+240 SDYFIWDG

-273 GGTQSAMI
+273 RGTQTAMI

-341 STTHDYFSIQGTR
+341 STTHDY
-354 ETFSEVKKS
+354 
-363 YAAFGLP
+363 
-370 ENMSMV
+370 
-376 EDYGGHESTL
+376 
-386 ENRKAMY
+386 
-393 AFFQKFLNMPGN
+393 
-405 NEDIETEPFP
+405 
-415 AASLWSTN
+415 
-423 TGQVG
+423 
-428 SSKKGETVSSL
+428 
-439 NKTYFQR
+439 
-446 RQIPDNQIRQ
+446 
-456 QIAHL
+456 
-461 AGIRFDRN
+461 
-469 LTSSVFT
+469 
-476 GKVPSDEIVVEK
+476 
-488 YFLENQLEDYVL
+488 VL
-500 PVYAGRMESVD
+500 PVYAGRMESID

-560 GDSTIGQTRFNY
+560 GDSTIGQSRFNY

-612 VEGNASAAFLHYT
+612 VEGNANTAFLHYT
-625 AFKQPFEKS
+625 ALKQPFEKS

-658 YVIPG
+658 YVVPG

-678 KETYKIILEKHKELP
+678 KETYKIIPEKHKELP

>member
-1 MNNKSCI
+1 MN
-8 YQHVKL
+8 H
-14 DTSFLKMHHG
+14 
-24 IILFIILALLAIPFS
+24 ILVSFIILALLVTPLS
-39 YAQDGGSSVFFVN
+39 YAQEGESSVFFVN

-67 VLYQIIS
+67 ALYRIIS
-74 NAAFEQLENR
+74 NTAFEQLENR
-84 KERISSLNTRSDW
+84 KNRLASLNTRSDW
-97 QKYQKEINQKLCASL
+97 QKYQNEINQTLYASL

-122 KITGTLVRDDV
+122 ETTGILVRDGV
-133 TIQKIIYESHPNF
+133 TIEKIIYESHPNF
-146 HVTASLFLPAK
+146 YVTASLFLPRK

-168 AGHSELGFRSETYQH
+168 SGHSELGFRSETYQH

-199 PVGQGE
+199 PIGQGE
-205 RLQYPDLESGKSIIG
+205 RLQYPDLETGKSTIG

-226 AYAGV
+226 SYAGV
-231 QTLLAGSSL
+231 QTLLSGSSL
-240 CDYFIWDG
+240 SDYFIWDG

-262 RDRIGITGRSG
+262 KDRIGITGRSG
-273 GGTQSAMI
+273 GGTQAAMI

-341 STTHDYFSIQGTR
+341 STTNDYFSIQGAR
-354 ETFSEVKKS
+354 ETFYEVKNS
-363 YAAFGLP
+363 YAALGMT
-370 ENMSMV
+370 ENVLMV
-376 EDYGGHESTL
+376 ENFGEHESIL

-405 NEDIETEPFP
+405 NEEIETEPFP
-415 AASLWSTN
+415 AEELWSTQ
-423 TGQVG
+423 TGQVR

-446 RQIPDNQIRQ
+446 KQVPDNQLQ
-456 QIAHL
+456 QRIAHL
-461 AGIRFDRN
+461 AGIEFSHN

-476 GKVPSDEIVVEK
+476 GKVLRDEIVVEK

-500 PVYAGRMESVD
+500 PVYVARKNGPD
-511 PDKILV
+511 PEKILV
-517 WLKPEGNAEFL
+517 WIKPEGNVEFL
-528 QCKLIKTMIKQGYI
+528 QNKLINTMINQGYT
-542 VISADLPGWGE
+542 VISADLPGTGE

-560 GDSTIGQTRFNY
+560 GDGSIGQVRFNY

-594 IQFIQTD
+594 IQFIHTD
-601 IRFKSMKIFAL
+601 TRFKLKKIHAW
-612 VEGNASAAFLHYT
+612 VEGTASVAFLHYT
-625 AFKQPFEKS
+625 AFNHPFEKS
-634 LLITDLPSEK
+634 VLITQFPSEK
-644 ELVDEAIYVPELAF
+644 ELVDEAIYDPEEAF
-658 YVIPG
+658 YVVPG
-663 SLPYYQPSDLLQFHR
+663 SLPYYQLSDLLQFHR
-678 KETYKIILEKHKELP
+678 KETFKIIPELHKELS
-693 EIVNTEIISFLQP
+693 EKAKTEIISFLHS

>member
-1 MNNKSCI
+1 MN
-8 YQHVKL
+8 H
-14 DTSFLKMHHG
+14 
-24 IILFIILALLAIPFS
+24 ILVSFIILALLVTPLS
-39 YAQDGGSSVFFVN
+39 YAQEGESSVFFVN

-67 VLYQIIS
+67 ALYRIIS
-74 NAAFEQLENR
+74 NTAFEQLENR
-84 KERISSLNTRSDW
+84 KNRLASLNTRSDW
-97 QKYQKEINQKLCASL
+97 QKYQNEINQMLCASL

-122 KITGTLVRDDV
+122 ETTGILVRDGV
-133 TIQKIIYESHPNF
+133 TIEKIIYESHPNF
-146 HVTASLFLPAK
+146 YVTASLFLPRK

-168 AGHSELGFRSETYQH
+168 SGHSELGFRSETYQH

-194 VLAYD
+194 VLAYG
-199 PVGQGE
+199 PIGQGE
-205 RLQYPDLESGKSIIG
+205 RLQYPDLETGKSTIG

-226 AYAGV
+226 SYAGV
-231 QTLLAGSSL
+231 QTLLSGSSL
-240 CDYFIWDG
+240 SDYFIWDG

-262 RDRIGITGRSG
+262 KDRIGITGRSG
-273 GGTQSAMI
+273 GGTQAAMI

-341 STTHDYFSIQGTR
+341 STTNDYFSIQGAR
-354 ETFSEVKKS
+354 ETFYEVKKS
-363 YAAFGLP
+363 YAALGMT
-370 ENMSMV
+370 ENVLMV
-376 EDYGGHESTL
+376 ENFGEHESIL

-405 NEDIETEPFP
+405 NEEIETEPFP
-415 AASLWSTN
+415 AEELWSTQ
-423 TGQVG
+423 TGQVR

-446 RQIPDNQIRQ
+446 KQVPDNQLQ
-456 QIAHL
+456 QRIAHL
-461 AGIRFDRN
+461 AGIEFSHN

-476 GKVPSDEIVVEK
+476 GKVLRDEIVVEK

-500 PVYAGRMESVD
+500 PVYVARKNGPD
-511 PDKILV
+511 PEKILV
-517 WLKPEGNAEFL
+517 WIKPEGNVEFL
-528 QCKLIKTMIKQGYI
+528 QNKLINTMINQGYT
-542 VISADLPGWGE
+542 VISADLPGTGE

-560 GDSTIGQTRFNY
+560 GDGSIGQVRFNY

-594 IQFIQTD
+594 IQFIHTD
-601 IRFKSMKIFAL
+601 TRFKLKKIHAW
-612 VEGNASAAFLHYT
+612 VEGTASVAFLHYT
-625 AFKQPFEKS
+625 AFNHPFEKS
-634 LLITDLPSEK
+634 VLITQFPSEK
-644 ELVDEAIYVPELAF
+644 ELVDEAIYDPEEAF
-658 YVIPG
+658 YVVPG
-663 SLPYYQPSDLLQFHR
+663 SLPYYQLSDLLQFHR
-678 KETYKIILEKHKELP
+678 KETFKIIPELHKELS
-693 EIVNTEIISFLQP
+693 EKAKTEIISFLHS

>member
-1 MNNKSCI
+1 MN
-8 YQHVKL
+8 H
-14 DTSFLKMHHG
+14 
-24 IILFIILALLAIPFS
+24 ILVSFIILALLVTPLS
-39 YAQDGGSSVFFVN
+39 YAQEGESSVFFVN

-67 VLYQIIS
+67 ALYRIIS
-74 NAAFEQLENR
+74 NTAFEQLENR
-84 KERISSLNTRSDW
+84 KNRLASLNTRSDW
-97 QKYQKEINQKLCASL
+97 QKYQNEINQTLYASL

-122 KITGTLVRDDV
+122 ETTGILVRDGV
-133 TIQKIIYESHPNF
+133 TIEKIIYESHPNF
-146 HVTASLFLPAK
+146 YVTASLFLPRK

-168 AGHSELGFRSETYQH
+168 SGHSELGFRSETYQH

-199 PVGQGE
+199 PIGQGE
-205 RLQYPDLESGKSIIG
+205 RLQYPDLETGKSTIG

-226 AYAGV
+226 SYAGV
-231 QTLLAGSSL
+231 QTLLSGSSL
-240 CDYFIWDG
+240 SDYFIWDG

-262 RDRIGITGRSG
+262 KDRIGITGRSG
-273 GGTQSAMI
+273 GGTQAAMI

-341 STTHDYFSIQGTR
+341 STTNDYFSIQGAR
-354 ETFSEVKKS
+354 ETFYEVKNS
-363 YAAFGLP
+363 YAALGMT
-370 ENMSMV
+370 ENVLMV
-376 EDYGGHESTL
+376 ENFGEHESIL

-405 NEDIETEPFP
+405 NEEIETEPFP
-415 AASLWSTN
+415 AEELWSTQ
-423 TGQVG
+423 TGQVR

-446 RQIPDNQIRQ
+446 KQVPDNQLQ
-456 QIAHL
+456 QRIAHL
-461 AGIRFDRN
+461 AGIEFSHN

-476 GKVPSDEIVVEK
+476 GKVLRDEIVVEK

-500 PVYAGRMESVD
+500 PVYVARKNGTD
-511 PDKILV
+511 PEKILV
-517 WLKPEGNAEFL
+517 WIKPEGNVEFL
-528 QCKLIKTMIKQGYI
+528 QSKLINTMINQGYT
-542 VISADLPGWGE
+542 VISADLPGTGE

-560 GDSTIGQTRFNY
+560 GDGSIGQVRFNY

-594 IQFIQTD
+594 IQFIHTD
-601 IRFKSMKIFAL
+601 TRFKLKKIHAW
-612 VEGNASAAFLHYT
+612 VEGTASVAFLHYT
-625 AFKQPFEKS
+625 AFNHPFEKS
-634 LLITDLPSEK
+634 VLITQFPSEK
-644 ELVDEAIYVPELAF
+644 ELVDEAIYDPEEAF
-658 YVIPG
+658 YVVPG
-663 SLPYYQPSDLLQFHR
+663 SLPYYQLSDLLQFHR
-678 KETYKIILEKHKELP
+678 KETFKIIPELHKELS
-693 EIVNTEIISFLQP
+693 EKAKTEIISFLHS

>member
-1 MNNKSCI
+1 MN
-8 YQHVKL
+8 H
-14 DTSFLKMHHG
+14 
-24 IILFIILALLAIPFS
+24 ILVSFIILALLVTPLS
-39 YAQDGGSSVFFVN
+39 YAQEGESSVFFVN

-67 VLYQIIS
+67 ALYRIIS
-74 NAAFEQLENR
+74 NTAFEQLENR
-84 KERISSLNTRSDW
+84 KNRLASLNTRSDW
-97 QKYQKEINQKLCASL
+97 QKYQNEINQTLYASL

-122 KITGTLVRDDV
+122 ETTGILVRDGV
-133 TIQKIIYESHPNF
+133 TIEKIIYESHPNF
-146 HVTASLFLPAK
+146 YVTASLFLPRK

-168 AGHSELGFRSETYQH
+168 SGHSELGFRSETYQH

-199 PVGQGE
+199 PIGQGE
-205 RLQYPDLESGKSIIG
+205 RLQYPDLETGKSTIG

-226 AYAGV
+226 SYAGV
-231 QTLLAGSSL
+231 QTLLSGSSL
-240 CDYFIWDG
+240 SDYFIWDG

-262 RDRIGITGRSG
+262 KDRIGITGRSG
-273 GGTQSAMI
+273 GGTQAAMI

-326 ADFIHARAPKPTLII
+326 ADFIHARAPKSTLII
-341 STTHDYFSIQGTR
+341 STTNDYFSIQGAR
-354 ETFSEVKKS
+354 ETFYEVKNS
-363 YAAFGLP
+363 YAALGMT
-370 ENMSMV
+370 ENVLMV
-376 EDYGGHESTL
+376 ENFGEHESIL

-415 AASLWSTN
+415 AEELWSTQ
-423 TGQVG
+423 TGQVR

-446 RQIPDNQIRQ
+446 KQVPDNQLQKRIT
-456 QIAHL
+456 HL
-461 AGIRFDRN
+461 AGIEFNHN

-476 GKVPSDEIVVEK
+476 GKVLRDEIVVEK

-500 PVYAGRMESVD
+500 PVYVARKKGTD
-511 PDKILV
+511 PEKILV
-517 WLKPEGNAEFL
+517 WIKPEGNVEFL
-528 QCKLIKTMIKQGYI
+528 QSKLINTMINQGYT
-542 VISADLPGWGE
+542 VISADLPGTGE

-560 GDSTIGQTRFNY
+560 GDSSIGQVRFNY

-594 IQFIQTD
+594 IQFIHTD
-601 IRFKSMKIFAL
+601 TRFKLKKIHAW
-612 VEGNASAAFLHYT
+612 VEGTASVAFLYYT
-625 AFKQPFEKS
+625 AFNHPFEKS
-634 LLITDLPSEK
+634 VLITQFPSEK
-644 ELVDEAIYVPELAF
+644 ELVDEAIYDPEEAF
-658 YVIPG
+658 YVVPG
-663 SLPYYQPSDLLQFHR
+663 SLPYYQLSDLLQFHR
-678 KETYKIILEKHKELP
+678 KETFKIIPELHKELS
-693 EIVNTEIISFLQP
+693 EKAKTEIISFLHS

>member
-1 MNNKSCI
+1 MN
-8 YQHVKL
+8 H
-14 DTSFLKMHHG
+14 
-24 IILFIILALLAIPFS
+24 ILVSFIILALLVTPLS
-39 YAQDGGSSVFFVN
+39 YAQEGESSVFFVN

-67 VLYQIIS
+67 ALYRIIS
-74 NAAFEQLENR
+74 NTAFEQLENR
-84 KERISSLNTRSDW
+84 KNRLASLNTRSDW
-97 QKYQKEINQKLCASL
+97 QKYQNEINQTLYASL

-122 KITGTLVRDDV
+122 ETTGILVRDGV
-133 TIQKIIYESHPNF
+133 TIEKIIYESHPNF
-146 HVTASLFLPAK
+146 YVTASLFLPRK

-168 AGHSELGFRSETYQH
+168 SGHSELGFRSETYQH

-199 PVGQGE
+199 PIGQGE
-205 RLQYPDLESGKSIIG
+205 RLQYPDLETGKSTIG

-226 AYAGV
+226 SYAGV
-231 QTLLAGSSL
+231 QTLLSGSSL
-240 CDYFIWDG
+240 SDYFIWDG

-262 RDRIGITGRSG
+262 KDRIGITGRSG
-273 GGTQSAMI
+273 GGTQAAMI

-341 STTHDYFSIQGTR
+341 STTNDYFSIQGAR
-354 ETFSEVKKS
+354 ETFYEVKNS
-363 YAAFGLP
+363 YAALGMT
-370 ENMSMV
+370 ENVLMV
-376 EDYGGHESTL
+376 ENFGEHESIL

-405 NEDIETEPFP
+405 NEEIETEPFP
-415 AASLWSTN
+415 AEELWSTQ
-423 TGQVG
+423 TGQVR

-446 RQIPDNQIRQ
+446 KQVPDNQLQKRIT
-456 QIAHL
+456 HL
-461 AGIRFDRN
+461 AGIEFNHN

-476 GKVPSDEIVVEK
+476 GKVLRDEIVVEK

-500 PVYAGRMESVD
+500 PVYVARKKGTD
-511 PDKILV
+511 PEKILV
-517 WLKPEGNAEFL
+517 WIKPEGNVEFL
-528 QCKLIKTMIKQGYI
+528 QSKLINTMINQGYT
-542 VISADLPGWGE
+542 VISADLPGTGE

-560 GDSTIGQTRFNY
+560 GDSSIGQVRFNY

-594 IQFIQTD
+594 IQFIHTD
-601 IRFKSMKIFAL
+601 TRFKLKKIHAW
-612 VEGNASAAFLHYT
+612 VEGTASVAFLYYT
-625 AFKQPFEKS
+625 AFNHPFEKS
-634 LLITDLPSEK
+634 VLITQFPSEK
-644 ELVDEAIYVPELAF
+644 ELVDEAIYDPEEAF
-658 YVIPG
+658 YVVPG
-663 SLPYYQPSDLLQFHR
+663 SLPYYQLSDLLQFHR
-678 KETYKIILEKHKELP
+678 KETFKIIPELHKELS
-693 EIVNTEIISFLQP
+693 EKAKTEIISFLHS

>member
-1 MNNKSCI
+1 MN
-8 YQHVKL
+8 H
-14 DTSFLKMHHG
+14 
-24 IILFIILALLAIPFS
+24 ILVSFIILALLVTPLS
-39 YAQDGGSSVFFVN
+39 YAQEGESSVFFVN

-67 VLYQIIS
+67 ALYRIIS
-74 NAAFEQLENR
+74 NTAFEQLENR
-84 KERISSLNTRSDW
+84 KNRLASLNTRSDW
-97 QKYQKEINQKLCASL
+97 QKYQNEINQMLCASL

-122 KITGTLVRDDV
+122 ETTGILVRDGV
-133 TIQKIIYESHPNF
+133 TIEKIIYESHPNF
-146 HVTASLFLPAK
+146 YVTASLFLPRK

-168 AGHSELGFRSETYQH
+168 SGHSELGFRSETYQH

-199 PVGQGE
+199 PIGQGE
-205 RLQYPDLESGKSIIG
+205 RLQYPDLETGKSTIG

-226 AYAGV
+226 SYAGV
-231 QTLLAGSSL
+231 QTLLSGSSL
-240 CDYFIWDG
+240 SDYFIWDG
-248 IRAVDYLFTREEVD
+248 IRAVDYLYTREEVD

-273 GGTQSAMI
+273 GGTQAAMI

-341 STTHDYFSIQGTR
+341 STTNDFFSIQGAR
-354 ETFSEVKKS
+354 ETFYEVKKS
-363 YAAFGLP
+363 YAALGMT
-370 ENMSMV
+370 ENVLMV
-376 EDYGGHESTL
+376 ENFGEHESIL

-405 NEDIETEPFP
+405 NEEIETEPFP
-415 AASLWSTN
+415 AEELWSTQ
-423 TGQVG
+423 TGQVR

-446 RQIPDNQIRQ
+446 KQVPDNQLQ
-456 QIAHL
+456 QRIAHL
-461 AGIRFDRN
+461 AGIEFSHN

-476 GKVPSDEIVVEK
+476 GKVLRDEIVVEK

-500 PVYAGRMESVD
+500 PVYVARKNGTD
-511 PDKILV
+511 PEKILV
-517 WLKPEGNAEFL
+517 WIKPEGNVEFL
-528 QCKLIKTMIKQGYI
+528 QSKLINTMINQGYT
-542 VISADLPGWGE
+542 VISADLPGTGE

-560 GDSTIGQTRFNY
+560 GDSSIGQVRFNY

-594 IQFIQTD
+594 IQFIHTET
-601 IRFKSMKIFAL
+601 RFKLKKIHAW
-612 VEGNASAAFLHYT
+612 VEGTASVAFLHYT
-625 AFKQPFEKS
+625 AFNHPFEKS
-634 LLITDLPSEK
+634 VLITQFPSEK
-644 ELVDEAIYVPELAF
+644 ELVDEAIYDPEEAF
-658 YVIPG
+658 YVVPG
-663 SLPYYQPSDLLQFHR
+663 SLPYYQLSDLLQFHR
-678 KETYKIILEKHKELP
+678 KETYKIIPELHKEFS
-693 EIVNTEIISFLQP
+693 EKAKTEIISFLQS

>member
-1 MNNKSCI
+1 MN
-8 YQHVKL
+8 H
-14 DTSFLKMHHG
+14 
-24 IILFIILALLAIPFS
+24 ILVSFIILALLVTPLS
-39 YAQDGGSSVFFVN
+39 YAQEGESSVFFVN

-67 VLYQIIS
+67 ALYRIIS
-74 NAAFEQLENR
+74 NTAFEQLENR
-84 KERISSLNTRSDW
+84 KNRLASLNTRSDW
-97 QKYQKEINQKLCASL
+97 QKYQNEINQMLCASL

-122 KITGTLVRDDV
+122 ETTGILVRDGV
-133 TIQKIIYESHPNF
+133 TIEKIIYESHPNF
-146 HVTASLFLPAK
+146 YVTASLFLPRK

-168 AGHSELGFRSETYQH
+168 SGHSELGFRSETYQH

-199 PVGQGE
+199 PIGQGE
-205 RLQYPDLESGKSIIG
+205 RLQYPDLETGKSTIG

-226 AYAGV
+226 SYAGV
-231 QTLLAGSSL
+231 QTLLSGSSL
-240 CDYFIWDG
+240 SDYFIWDG

-273 GGTQSAMI
+273 GGTQAAMI

-326 ADFIHARAPKPTLII
+326 ADFIHARASKPTLII
-341 STTHDYFSIQGTR
+341 STTNDFFSIQGAR
-354 ETFSEVKKS
+354 ETFYEVKKS
-363 YAAFGLP
+363 YAALGMT
-370 ENMSMV
+370 ENVLMV
-376 EDYGGHESTL
+376 ENFGEHESIL

-405 NEDIETEPFP
+405 NEEIETEPFP
-415 AASLWSTN
+415 AEELWSTQ
-423 TGQVG
+423 TGQVI

-446 RQIPDNQIRQ
+446 KQVPDNQLQKRIT
-456 QIAHL
+456 HL
-461 AGIRFDRN
+461 AGIEFNHN

-476 GKVPSDEIVVEK
+476 GKVLRDEIVVEK

-500 PVYAGRMESVD
+500 PVYVARKKGTD
-511 PDKILV
+511 PEKILV
-517 WLKPEGNAEFL
+517 WIKPEGNVEFL
-528 QCKLIKTMIKQGYI
+528 QSKLINTMINQGYT
-542 VISADLPGWGE
+542 VISADLPGTGE

-560 GDSTIGQTRFNY
+560 GDSSIGQVRFNY

-594 IQFIQTD
+594 IQFIHTD
-601 IRFKSMKIFAL
+601 TRFKLKKIHAW
-612 VEGNASAAFLHYT
+612 VEGTASVAFLYYT
-625 AFKQPFEKS
+625 AFNHPFEKS
-634 LLITDLPSEK
+634 VLITQFPSEK
-644 ELVDEAIYVPELAF
+644 ELVDEAIYDPEEAF
-658 YVIPG
+658 YVVPG
-663 SLPYYQPSDLLQFHR
+663 SLPYYQLSDLLQFHR
-678 KETYKIILEKHKELP
+678 KETFKIIPELHKELS
-693 EIVNTEIISFLQP
+693 EKAKTEIISFLHS

>member
-1 MNNKSCI
+1 MN
-8 YQHVKL
+8 H
-14 DTSFLKMHHG
+14 
-24 IILFIILALLAIPFS
+24 ILVSFIILALLVTPLS
-39 YAQDGGSSVFFVN
+39 YAQEGESSVFFVN

-67 VLYQIIS
+67 ALYRIIS
-74 NAAFEQLENR
+74 NTAFEQLENR
-84 KERISSLNTRSDW
+84 KNRLASLNTRSDW
-97 QKYQKEINQKLCASL
+97 QKYQNEINQTLYASL

-122 KITGTLVRDDV
+122 ETTGILVRDGV
-133 TIQKIIYESHPNF
+133 TIEKIIYESHPNF
-146 HVTASLFLPAK
+146 YVTASLFLPRK

-168 AGHSELGFRSETYQH
+168 SGHSELGFRSETYQH

-199 PVGQGE
+199 PIGQGE
-205 RLQYPDLESGKSIIG
+205 RLQYPDLETGKSTIG

-226 AYAGV
+226 SYAGV
-231 QTLLAGSSL
+231 QTLLSGSSL
-240 CDYFIWDG
+240 SDYFIWDG
-248 IRAVDYLFTREEVD
+248 IRAVDYLYTREEVD

-273 GGTQSAMI
+273 GGTQAAMI

-341 STTHDYFSIQGTR
+341 STTNDFFSIQGAR
-354 ETFSEVKKS
+354 ETFYEVKKS
-363 YAAFGLP
+363 YAALGMT
-370 ENMSMV
+370 ENVLMV
-376 EDYGGHESTL
+376 ENFGEHESIL

-405 NEDIETEPFP
+405 NEEIETEPFP
-415 AASLWSTN
+415 AEELWSTQ
-423 TGQVG
+423 TGQVR

-446 RQIPDNQIRQ
+446 KQVPDNQLQKRIT
-456 QIAHL
+456 HL
-461 AGIRFDRN
+461 AGIEFNHN

-476 GKVPSDEIVVEK
+476 GKVLRDEIVVEK

-500 PVYAGRMESVD
+500 PVYVARKNGTD
-511 PDKILV
+511 PEKILV
-517 WLKPEGNAEFL
+517 WIKPEGNVEFL
-528 QCKLIKTMIKQGYI
+528 QSKLINTMINQGYT
-542 VISADLPGWGE
+542 VISADLPGTGE

-560 GDSTIGQTRFNY
+560 GDGSIGQVRFNY

-594 IQFIQTD
+594 IQFIHTD
-601 IRFKSMKIFAL
+601 TRFKLKKIHAW
-612 VEGNASAAFLHYT
+612 VEGTASVAFLHYT
-625 AFKQPFEKS
+625 AFNHPFEKS
-634 LLITDLPSEK
+634 VLITQFPSEK
-644 ELVDEAIYVPELAF
+644 ELVDEAIYDPEEAF
-658 YVIPG
+658 YVVPG
-663 SLPYYQPSDLLQFHR
+663 SLPYYQLSDLLQFHR
-678 KETYKIILEKHKELP
+678 KETYKIIPELHKEFS
-693 EIVNTEIISFLQP
+693 EKAKTEIISFLQS

>member
-1 MNNKSCI
+1 MN
-8 YQHVKL
+8 H
-14 DTSFLKMHHG
+14 
-24 IILFIILALLAIPFS
+24 ILVSFIILALLVTPLS
-39 YAQDGGSSVFFVN
+39 YAQEGESSVFFVN

-67 VLYQIIS
+67 ALYRIIS
-74 NAAFEQLENR
+74 NTAFEQLENR
-84 KERISSLNTRSDW
+84 KNRLASLNTRSDW
-97 QKYQKEINQKLCASL
+97 QKYQNEINQTLYASL

-122 KITGTLVRDDV
+122 ETTGILVRDGV
-133 TIQKIIYESHPNF
+133 TIEKIIYESHPNF
-146 HVTASLFLPAK
+146 YVTASLFLPRK

-168 AGHSELGFRSETYQH
+168 SGHSELGFRSETYQH

-199 PVGQGE
+199 PIGQGE
-205 RLQYPDLESGKSIIG
+205 RLQYPDLETGKSTIG

-226 AYAGV
+226 SYAGV
-231 QTLLAGSSL
+231 QTLLSGSSL
-240 CDYFIWDG
+240 SDYFIWDG
-248 IRAVDYLFTREEVD
+248 IRAVDYLYTREEVD

-273 GGTQSAMI
+273 GGTQAAMI

-341 STTHDYFSIQGTR
+341 STTNDFFSIQGAR
-354 ETFSEVKKS
+354 ETFYEVKKS
-363 YAAFGLP
+363 YAALGMT
-370 ENMSMV
+370 ENVLMV
-376 EDYGGHESTL
+376 ENFGEHESIL

-405 NEDIETEPFP
+405 NEEIETEPFP
-415 AASLWSTN
+415 AEELWSTQ
-423 TGQVG
+423 TGQVI

-446 RQIPDNQIRQ
+446 KQVPDNQLQ
-456 QIAHL
+456 QRIAHL
-461 AGIRFDRN
+461 AGIEFSHN

-476 GKVPSDEIVVEK
+476 GKVLRDEIVVEK

-500 PVYAGRMESVD
+500 PVYVARKNGTD
-511 PDKILV
+511 PEKILV
-517 WLKPEGNAEFL
+517 WIKPEGNVEFL
-528 QCKLIKTMIKQGYI
+528 QSKLINTMINQGYT
-542 VISADLPGWGE
+542 VISADLPGTGE

-560 GDSTIGQTRFNY
+560 GDGSIGQVRFNY

-594 IQFIQTD
+594 IQFIHTD
-601 IRFKSMKIFAL
+601 TRFKLKKIHAW
-612 VEGNASAAFLHYT
+612 VEGTASVAFLHYT
-625 AFKQPFEKS
+625 AFNHPFEKS
-634 LLITDLPSEK
+634 VLITQFPSEK
-644 ELVDEAIYVPELAF
+644 ELVDEAIYDPEEAF
-658 YVIPG
+658 YVVPG
-663 SLPYYQPSDLLQFHR
+663 SLPYYQLSDLLQFHR
-678 KETYKIILEKHKELP
+678 KETYKIIPELHKEFS
-693 EIVNTEIISFLQP
+693 EKAKTEIISFLQS

>member
-1 MNNKSCI
+1 MN
-8 YQHVKL
+8 H
-14 DTSFLKMHHG
+14 
-24 IILFIILALLAIPFS
+24 ILVSFIILALLVTPLS
-39 YAQDGGSSVFFVN
+39 YAQEGESSVFFVN

-67 VLYQIIS
+67 ALYRIIS
-74 NAAFEQLENR
+74 NTAFEQLENR
-84 KERISSLNTRSDW
+84 KNRLASLNTRSDW
-97 QKYQKEINQKLCASL
+97 QKYQNEINQMLCASL

-122 KITGTLVRDDV
+122 ETTGILVRDGV
-133 TIQKIIYESHPNF
+133 TIEKIIYESHPNF
-146 HVTASLFLPAK
+146 YVTASLFLPRK

-168 AGHSELGFRSETYQH
+168 SGHSELGFRSETYQH

-199 PVGQGE
+199 PIGQGE
-205 RLQYPDLESGKSIIG
+205 RLQYPDLETGKSTIG

-226 AYAGV
+226 SYAGV
-231 QTLLAGSSL
+231 QTLLSGSSL
-240 CDYFIWDG
+240 SDYFIWDG
-248 IRAVDYLFTREEVD
+248 IRAVDYLYTREEVD

-273 GGTQSAMI
+273 GGTQAAMI

-341 STTHDYFSIQGTR
+341 STTNDYFSIQGAR
-354 ETFSEVKKS
+354 ETFYEVKKS
-363 YAAFGLP
+363 YAALGMT
-370 ENMSMV
+370 ENVLMV
-376 EDYGGHESTL
+376 ENFGEHESIL

-405 NEDIETEPFP
+405 NEEIETEPFP
-415 AASLWSTN
+415 AEELWSTQ
-423 TGQVG
+423 TGQVR

-446 RQIPDNQIRQ
+446 KQVPDNQLQKRIT
-456 QIAHL
+456 HL
-461 AGIRFDRN
+461 AGIEFNHN

-476 GKVPSDEIVVEK
+476 GKVLRDEIVVEK

-500 PVYAGRMESVD
+500 PVYVARKKGTD
-511 PDKILV
+511 PEKILV
-517 WLKPEGNAEFL
+517 WIKPEGNVEFL
-528 QCKLIKTMIKQGYI
+528 QSKLINTMINQGYT
-542 VISADLPGWGE
+542 VISADLPGTGE

-560 GDSTIGQTRFNY
+560 GDSSIGQVRFNY

-594 IQFIQTD
+594 IQFIHTD
-601 IRFKSMKIFAL
+601 TRFKLKKIHAW
-612 VEGNASAAFLHYT
+612 VEGTASVAFLYYT
-625 AFKQPFEKS
+625 AFNHPFEKS
-634 LLITDLPSEK
+634 VLITQFPSEK
-644 ELVDEAIYVPELAF
+644 ELVDEAIYDPEEAF
-658 YVIPG
+658 YVVPG
-663 SLPYYQPSDLLQFHR
+663 SLPYYQLSDLLQFHR
-678 KETYKIILEKHKELP
+678 KETFKIIPELHKELS
-693 EIVNTEIISFLQP
+693 EKAKTEIISFLHS

>member
-1 MNNKSCI
+1 MN
-8 YQHVKL
+8 H
-14 DTSFLKMHHG
+14 
-24 IILFIILALLAIPFS
+24 ILVSFIILALLVTPLS
-39 YAQDGGSSVFFVN
+39 YAQEGESSVFFVN

-67 VLYQIIS
+67 ALYRIIS
-74 NAAFEQLENR
+74 NTAFEQLENR
-84 KERISSLNTRSDW
+84 KNRLASLNTRSDW
-97 QKYQKEINQKLCASL
+97 QKYQNEINQMLCASL

-122 KITGTLVRDDV
+122 ETTGILVRDGV
-133 TIQKIIYESHPNF
+133 TIEKIIYESHPNF
-146 HVTASLFLPAK
+146 YVTASLFLPRK

-168 AGHSELGFRSETYQH
+168 SGHSELGFRSETYQH

-199 PVGQGE
+199 PIGQGE
-205 RLQYPDLESGKSIIG
+205 RLQYPDLETGKSTIG

-226 AYAGV
+226 SYAGV
-231 QTLLAGSSL
+231 QTLLSGSSL
-240 CDYFIWDG
+240 SDYFIWDG
-248 IRAVDYLFTREEVD
+248 IRAVDYLYTREEVD

-273 GGTQSAMI
+273 GGTQAAMI

-341 STTHDYFSIQGTR
+341 STTNDFFSIQGAR
-354 ETFSEVKKS
+354 ETFYEVKKS
-363 YAAFGLP
+363 YAALGMT
-370 ENMSMV
+370 ENVLMV
-376 EDYGGHESTL
+376 ENFGEHESIL

-405 NEDIETEPFP
+405 NEEIETEPFP
-415 AASLWSTN
+415 AEELWSTQ
-423 TGQVG
+423 TGQVR

-446 RQIPDNQIRQ
+446 KQVPDNQLQ
-456 QIAHL
+456 QRIAHL
-461 AGIRFDRN
+461 AGIEFSHN

-476 GKVPSDEIVVEK
+476 GKVLRDEIVVEK

-500 PVYAGRMESVD
+500 PVYVARKNGTD
-511 PDKILV
+511 PEKILV
-517 WLKPEGNAEFL
+517 WIKPEGNVEFL
-528 QCKLIKTMIKQGYI
+528 QSKLINTMINQGYT
-542 VISADLPGWGE
+542 VISADLPGTGE

-560 GDSTIGQTRFNY
+560 GDGSIGQVRFNY

-594 IQFIQTD
+594 IQFIHTD
-601 IRFKSMKIFAL
+601 TRFKLKKIHAW
-612 VEGNASAAFLHYT
+612 VEGTASVAFLHYT
-625 AFKQPFEKS
+625 AFNHPFEKS
-634 LLITDLPSEK
+634 VLITQFPSEK
-644 ELVDEAIYVPELAF
+644 ELVDEAIYDPEEAF
-658 YVIPG
+658 YVVPG
-663 SLPYYQPSDLLQFHR
+663 SLPYYQLSDLLQFHR
-678 KETYKIILEKHKELP
+678 KETYKIIPELHKEFS
-693 EIVNTEIISFLQP
+693 EKAKTEIISFLQS

>member
-1 MNNKSCI
+1 MN
-8 YQHVKL
+8 H
-14 DTSFLKMHHG
+14 
-24 IILFIILALLAIPFS
+24 ILVSFIILALLVTPLS
-39 YAQDGGSSVFFVN
+39 YAQEGESSVFFVN

-67 VLYQIIS
+67 ALYRIIS
-74 NAAFEQLENR
+74 NTAFEQLENR
-84 KERISSLNTRSDW
+84 KNRLASLNTRSDW
-97 QKYQKEINQKLCASL
+97 QKYQNEINQMLCASL

-122 KITGTLVRDDV
+122 ETTGILVRDGV
-133 TIQKIIYESHPNF
+133 TIEKIIYESHPNF
-146 HVTASLFLPAK
+146 YVTASLFLPRK

-168 AGHSELGFRSETYQH
+168 SGHSELGFRSETYQH

-199 PVGQGE
+199 PIGQGE
-205 RLQYPDLESGKSIIG
+205 RLQYPDLETGKSTIG

-226 AYAGV
+226 SYAGV
-231 QTLLAGSSL
+231 QTLLSGSSL
-240 CDYFIWDG
+240 SDYFIWDG
-248 IRAVDYLFTREEVD
+248 IRAVDYLYTREEVD

-273 GGTQSAMI
+273 GGTQAAMI

-341 STTHDYFSIQGTR
+341 STTNDYFSIQGAR
-354 ETFSEVKKS
+354 ETFYEVKNS
-363 YAAFGLP
+363 YAALGMT
-370 ENMSMV
+370 ENVLMV
-376 EDYGGHESTL
+376 ENFGEHESIL

-405 NEDIETEPFP
+405 NEEIETEPFP
-415 AASLWSTN
+415 AEELWSTQ
-423 TGQVG
+423 TGQVR

-446 RQIPDNQIRQ
+446 KQVPDNQLQKRIT
-456 QIAHL
+456 HL
-461 AGIRFDRN
+461 AGIEFNHN

-476 GKVPSDEIVVEK
+476 GKVLRDEIVVEK

-500 PVYAGRMESVD
+500 PVYVARKKGTD
-511 PDKILV
+511 PEKILV
-517 WLKPEGNAEFL
+517 WIKPEGNVEFL
-528 QCKLIKTMIKQGYI
+528 QSKLINTMINQGYT
-542 VISADLPGWGE
+542 VISADLPGTGE

-560 GDSTIGQTRFNY
+560 GDSSIGQVRFNY

-594 IQFIQTD
+594 IQFIHTD
-601 IRFKSMKIFAL
+601 TRFKLKKIHAW
-612 VEGNASAAFLHYT
+612 VEGTASVAFLYYT
-625 AFKQPFEKS
+625 AFNHPFEKS
-634 LLITDLPSEK
+634 VLITQFPSEK
-644 ELVDEAIYVPELAF
+644 ELVDEAIYDPEEAF
-658 YVIPG
+658 YVVPG
-663 SLPYYQPSDLLQFHR
+663 SLPYYQLSDLLQFHR
-678 KETYKIILEKHKELP
+678 KETFKIIPELHKELS
-693 EIVNTEIISFLQP
+693 EKAKTEIISFLHS

>member
-1 MNNKSCI
+1 MN
-8 YQHVKL
+8 H
-14 DTSFLKMHHG
+14 
-24 IILFIILALLAIPFS
+24 ILVSFIILALLVTPLS
-39 YAQDGGSSVFFVN
+39 YAQEGESSVFFVN

-67 VLYQIIS
+67 ALYRIIS
-74 NAAFEQLENR
+74 NTAFEQLENR
-84 KERISSLNTRSDW
+84 KNRLASLNTRSDW
-97 QKYQKEINQKLCASL
+97 QKYQNEINQMLCASL

-122 KITGTLVRDDV
+122 ETTGILVRDGV
-133 TIQKIIYESHPNF
+133 TIEKIIYESHPNF
-146 HVTASLFLPAK
+146 YVTASLFLPRK

-168 AGHSELGFRSETYQH
+168 SGHSELGFRSETYQH

-199 PVGQGE
+199 PIGQGE
-205 RLQYPDLESGKSIIG
+205 RLQYPDLETGKSTIG

-226 AYAGV
+226 SYAGV
-231 QTLLAGSSL
+231 QTLLSGSSL
-240 CDYFIWDG
+240 SDYFIWDG
-248 IRAVDYLFTREEVD
+248 IRAVDYLYTREEVD

-273 GGTQSAMI
+273 GGTQAAMI

-341 STTHDYFSIQGTR
+341 STTNDYFSIQGAR
-354 ETFSEVKKS
+354 ETFYEVKKS
-363 YAAFGLP
+363 YAALGMT
-370 ENMSMV
+370 ENVLMV
-376 EDYGGHESTL
+376 ENFGEHESIL

-405 NEDIETEPFP
+405 NEEIETEPFP
-415 AASLWSTN
+415 AEELWSTQ
-423 TGQVG
+423 TGQVR

-446 RQIPDNQIRQ
+446 KQVPDNQLQ
-456 QIAHL
+456 QRIAHL
-461 AGIRFDRN
+461 AGIEFSHN

-476 GKVPSDEIVVEK
+476 GKVLRDEIVVEK

-500 PVYAGRMESVD
+500 PVYVARKNGTD
-511 PDKILV
+511 PEKILV
-517 WLKPEGNAEFL
+517 WIKPEGNVEFL
-528 QCKLIKTMIKQGYI
+528 QSKLINTMINQGYT
-542 VISADLPGWGE
+542 VISADLPGTGE

-560 GDSTIGQTRFNY
+560 GDGSIGQVRFNY

-594 IQFIQTD
+594 IQFIHTD
-601 IRFKSMKIFAL
+601 TRFKLKKIHAW
-612 VEGNASAAFLHYT
+612 VEGTASVAFLHYT
-625 AFKQPFEKS
+625 AFNHPFEKS
-634 LLITDLPSEK
+634 VLITQFPSEK
-644 ELVDEAIYVPELAF
+644 ELVDEAIYDPEEAF
-658 YVIPG
+658 YVVPG
-663 SLPYYQPSDLLQFHR
+663 SLPYYQLSDLLQFHR
-678 KETYKIILEKHKELP
+678 KETYKIIPELHKEFS
-693 EIVNTEIISFLQP
+693 EKAKTEIISFLQS

>member
-1 MNNKSCI
+1 MN
-8 YQHVKL
+8 H
-14 DTSFLKMHHG
+14 
-24 IILFIILALLAIPFS
+24 ILVSFIILALLVTPLS
-39 YAQDGGSSVFFVN
+39 YAQEGESSVFFVN

-67 VLYQIIS
+67 ALYRIIS
-74 NAAFEQLENR
+74 NTAFEQLENR
-84 KERISSLNTRSDW
+84 KNRLASLNTRSDW
-97 QKYQKEINQKLCASL
+97 QKYQNEINQMLCASL

-122 KITGTLVRDDV
+122 ETTGILVRDGV
-133 TIQKIIYESHPNF
+133 TIEKIIYESHPNF
-146 HVTASLFLPAK
+146 YVTASLFLPRK

-168 AGHSELGFRSETYQH
+168 SGHSELGFRSETYQH

-199 PVGQGE
+199 PIGQGE
-205 RLQYPDLESGKSIIG
+205 RLQYPDLETGKSTIG

-226 AYAGV
+226 SYAGV
-231 QTLLAGSSL
+231 QTLLSGSSL
-240 CDYFIWDG
+240 SDYFIWDG
-248 IRAVDYLFTREEVD
+248 IRAVDYLYTREEVD

-273 GGTQSAMI
+273 GGTQAAMI

-341 STTHDYFSIQGTR
+341 STTNDFFSIQGAR
-354 ETFSEVKKS
+354 ETFYEVKKS
-363 YAAFGLP
+363 YAALGMT
-370 ENMSMV
+370 ENVLMV
-376 EDYGGHESTL
+376 ENFGEHESIL

-405 NEDIETEPFP
+405 NEEIETEPFP
-415 AASLWSTN
+415 AEELWSTQ
-423 TGQVG
+423 TGQVI

-446 RQIPDNQIRQ
+446 KQVPDNQLQ
-456 QIAHL
+456 QRIAHL
-461 AGIRFDRN
+461 AGIEFSHN

-476 GKVPSDEIVVEK
+476 GKVLRDEIVVEK

-500 PVYAGRMESVD
+500 PVYVARKNGTD
-511 PDKILV
+511 PEKILV
-517 WLKPEGNAEFL
+517 WIKPEGNVEFL
-528 QCKLIKTMIKQGYI
+528 QSKLINTMINQGYT
-542 VISADLPGWGE
+542 VISADLPGTGE

-560 GDSTIGQTRFNY
+560 GDGSIGQVRFNY

-594 IQFIQTD
+594 IQFIHTD
-601 IRFKSMKIFAL
+601 TRFKLKKIHAW
-612 VEGNASAAFLHYT
+612 VEGTASVAFLHYT
-625 AFKQPFEKS
+625 AFNHPFEKS
-634 LLITDLPSEK
+634 VLITQFPSEK
-644 ELVDEAIYVPELAF
+644 ELVDEAIYDPEEAF
-658 YVIPG
+658 YVVPG
-663 SLPYYQPSDLLQFHR
+663 SLPYYQLSDLLQFHR
-678 KETYKIILEKHKELP
+678 KETYKIIPELHKELS
-693 EIVNTEIISFLQP
+693 EKVKTEIISFLQS

>member
-1 MNNKSCI
+1 MN
-8 YQHVKL
+8 H
-14 DTSFLKMHHG
+14 
-24 IILFIILALLAIPFS
+24 ILVSFIILALLVTPLS
-39 YAQDGGSSVFFVN
+39 YAQEGESSVFFVN

-67 VLYQIIS
+67 ALYRIIS
-74 NAAFEQLENR
+74 NTAFEQLENR
-84 KERISSLNTRSDW
+84 KNRLASLNTRSDW
-97 QKYQKEINQKLCASL
+97 QKYQNEINQTLYASL

-122 KITGTLVRDDV
+122 ETTGILVRDGV
-133 TIQKIIYESHPNF
+133 TIEKIIYESHPNF
-146 HVTASLFLPAK
+146 YVTASLFLPRK

-168 AGHSELGFRSETYQH
+168 SGHSELGFRSETYQH

-199 PVGQGE
+199 PIGQGE
-205 RLQYPDLESGKSIIG
+205 RLQYPDLETGKSTIG

-226 AYAGV
+226 SYAGV
-231 QTLLAGSSL
+231 QTLLSGSSL
-240 CDYFIWDG
+240 SDYFIWDG

-262 RDRIGITGRSG
+262 KDRIGITGRSG
-273 GGTQSAMI
+273 GGTQAAMI

-341 STTHDYFSIQGTR
+341 STTNDYFSIQGAR
-354 ETFSEVKKS
+354 ETFYEVKNS
-363 YAAFGLP
+363 YAALGMT
-370 ENMSMV
+370 ENVLMV
-376 EDYGGHESTL
+376 ENFGEHESIL

-405 NEDIETEPFP
+405 NEEIETEPFP
-415 AASLWSTN
+415 AEELWSTQ
-423 TGQVG
+423 TGQVR

-446 RQIPDNQIRQ
+446 KQVPDNQLQKRIT
-456 QIAHL
+456 HL
-461 AGIRFDRN
+461 AGIEFNHN

-476 GKVPSDEIVVEK
+476 GKVLRDEIVVEK

-500 PVYAGRMESVD
+500 PVYVARKKGTD
-511 PDKILV
+511 PEKILV
-517 WLKPEGNAEFL
+517 WIKPEGNVEFL
-528 QCKLIKTMIKQGYI
+528 QSKLINTMINQGYT
-542 VISADLPGWGE
+542 VISADLPGTGE

-560 GDSTIGQTRFNY
+560 GDSSIGQVRFNY

-594 IQFIQTD
+594 IQFIHTET
-601 IRFKSMKIFAL
+601 RFKLKKIHAW
-612 VEGNASAAFLHYT
+612 VEGTASVAFLYYT
-625 AFKQPFEKS
+625 AFNHPFEKS
-634 LLITDLPSEK
+634 VLITQFPSEK
-644 ELVDEAIYVPELAF
+644 ELVDEAIYDPEEAF
-658 YVIPG
+658 YVVPG
-663 SLPYYQPSDLLQFHR
+663 SLPYYQLSDLLQFHR
-678 KETYKIILEKHKELP
+678 KETFKIIPELHKELS
-693 EIVNTEIISFLQP
+693 EKAKTEIISFLHS

>member
-1 MNNKSCI
+1 MN
-8 YQHVKL
+8 H
-14 DTSFLKMHHG
+14 
-24 IILFIILALLAIPFS
+24 ILVSFIILALLVTPLS
-39 YAQDGGSSVFFVN
+39 YAQEGESSVFFVN

-67 VLYQIIS
+67 ALYRIIS
-74 NAAFEQLENR
+74 NTAFEQLENR
-84 KERISSLNTRSDW
+84 KNRLASLNTRSDW
-97 QKYQKEINQKLCASL
+97 QKYQNEINQMLCASL

-122 KITGTLVRDDV
+122 ETTGILVRDGV
-133 TIQKIIYESHPNF
+133 TIEKIIYESHPNF
-146 HVTASLFLPAK
+146 YVTASLFLPRK

-168 AGHSELGFRSETYQH
+168 SGHSELGFRSETYQH

-199 PVGQGE
+199 PIGQGE
-205 RLQYPDLESGKSIIG
+205 RLQYPDLETGKSTIG

-226 AYAGV
+226 SYAGV
-231 QTLLAGSSL
+231 QTLLSGSSL
-240 CDYFIWDG
+240 SDYFIWDG

-262 RDRIGITGRSG
+262 KDRIGITGRSG
-273 GGTQSAMI
+273 GGTQAAMI

-341 STTHDYFSIQGTR
+341 STTNDYFSIQGAR
-354 ETFSEVKKS
+354 ETFYEVKNS
-363 YAAFGLP
+363 YAALGMT
-370 ENMSMV
+370 ENVLMV
-376 EDYGGHESTL
+376 ENFGEHESIL

-405 NEDIETEPFP
+405 NEEIETEPFP
-415 AASLWSTN
+415 AEELWSTQ
-423 TGQVG
+423 TGQVR

-446 RQIPDNQIRQ
+446 KQVPDNQLQKRIT
-456 QIAHL
+456 HL
-461 AGIRFDRN
+461 AGIEFNHN

-476 GKVPSDEIVVEK
+476 GKVLRDEIVVEK

-500 PVYAGRMESVD
+500 PVYVARKKGTD
-511 PDKILV
+511 PEKILV
-517 WLKPEGNAEFL
+517 WIKPEGNVEFL
-528 QCKLIKTMIKQGYI
+528 QSKLINTMINQGYT
-542 VISADLPGWGE
+542 VISADLPGTGE

-560 GDSTIGQTRFNY
+560 GDSSIGQVRFNY

-594 IQFIQTD
+594 IQFIHTET
-601 IRFKSMKIFAL
+601 RFKLKKIHAW
-612 VEGNASAAFLHYT
+612 VEGTASVAFLHYT
-625 AFKQPFEKS
+625 AFNHPFEKS
-634 LLITDLPSEK
+634 VLITQFPSEK
-644 ELVDEAIYVPELAF
+644 ELVDEAIYDPEEAF
-658 YVIPG
+658 YVVPG
-663 SLPYYQPSDLLQFHR
+663 SLPYYQLSDLLQFHR
-678 KETYKIILEKHKELP
+678 KETFKIIPELHKELS
-693 EIVNTEIISFLQP
+693 EKAKTEIISFLHS

>member
-1 MNNKSCI
+1 MN
-8 YQHVKL
+8 H
-14 DTSFLKMHHG
+14 
-24 IILFIILALLAIPFS
+24 ILVSFIILALLVTPLS
-39 YAQDGGSSVFFVN
+39 YAQEGESSVFFVN

-67 VLYQIIS
+67 ALYRIIS
-74 NAAFEQLENR
+74 NTAFEQLENR
-84 KERISSLNTRSDW
+84 KNRLASLNTRSDW
-97 QKYQKEINQKLCASL
+97 QKYQNEINQTLYASL

-122 KITGTLVRDDV
+122 ETTGILVRDGV
-133 TIQKIIYESHPNF
+133 TIEKIIYESHPNF
-146 HVTASLFLPAK
+146 YVTASLFLPRK

-168 AGHSELGFRSETYQH
+168 SGHSELGFRSETYQH

-199 PVGQGE
+199 PIGQGE
-205 RLQYPDLESGKSIIG
+205 RLQYPDLETGKSTIG

-226 AYAGV
+226 SYAGV
-231 QTLLAGSSL
+231 QTLLSGSSL
-240 CDYFIWDG
+240 SDYFIWDG
-248 IRAVDYLFTREEVD
+248 IRAVDYLYTREEVD

-273 GGTQSAMI
+273 GGTQAAMI

-341 STTHDYFSIQGTR
+341 STTNDYFSIQGAR
-354 ETFSEVKKS
+354 ETFYEVKNS
-363 YAAFGLP
+363 YAALGMT
-370 ENMSMV
+370 ENVLMV
-376 EDYGGHESTL
+376 ENFGEHESIL

-405 NEDIETEPFP
+405 NEEIETEPFP
-415 AASLWSTN
+415 AEELWSTQ
-423 TGQVG
+423 TGQVI

-446 RQIPDNQIRQ
+446 KQVPDNQLQKRIT
-456 QIAHL
+456 HL
-461 AGIRFDRN
+461 AGIEFNHN

-476 GKVPSDEIVVEK
+476 GKVLRDEIVVEK

-500 PVYAGRMESVD
+500 PVYVARKKGTD
-511 PDKILV
+511 PEKILV
-517 WLKPEGNAEFL
+517 WIKPEGNVEFL
-528 QCKLIKTMIKQGYI
+528 QSKLINTMINQGYT
-542 VISADLPGWGE
+542 VISADLPGTGE

-560 GDSTIGQTRFNY
+560 GDGSIGQVRFNY

-594 IQFIQTD
+594 IQFIHTD
-601 IRFKSMKIFAL
+601 TRFKLKKIHAW
-612 VEGNASAAFLHYT
+612 VEGTASVAFLYYT
-625 AFKQPFEKS
+625 AFNHPFEKS
-634 LLITDLPSEK
+634 VLITQFPSEK
-644 ELVDEAIYVPELAF
+644 ELVDEAIYDPEEAF
-658 YVIPG
+658 YVVPG
-663 SLPYYQPSDLLQFHR
+663 SLPYYQLSDLLQFHR
-678 KETYKIILEKHKELP
+678 KETFKIIPELHKELS
-693 EIVNTEIISFLQP
+693 EKAKTEIISFLHS